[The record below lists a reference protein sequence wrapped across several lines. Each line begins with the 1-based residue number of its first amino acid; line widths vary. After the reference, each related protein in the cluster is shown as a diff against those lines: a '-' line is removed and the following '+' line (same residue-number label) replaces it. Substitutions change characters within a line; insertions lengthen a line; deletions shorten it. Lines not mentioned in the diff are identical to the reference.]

1 VENSGGDL
9 PFKAVEKHTFDTTT
23 HARSGA
29 PACRIRNA
37 EIHGE
42 WAHSGP
48 GIIIGVQVAASGP
61 HPSPPEEQAMTIKVG
76 DRIPN
81 ATLNYLKDGVQ
92 AINTDEIFKGKK
104 VVLFSVPGAFTPTCS
119 AKHLPGYVQKLG
131 DFKSKGV
138 DVACLAVND
147 AFVMNAWSKDQNVPD
162 SLLMLADG
170 NGTFSKAL
178 GLEMDGSPFG
188 LGMRGKRFALY
199 AEDGVVKQLHIE
211 APGEFKVSSAEA
223 MLATIG

>member
-1 VENSGGDL
+1 
-9 PFKAVEKHTFDTTT
+9 
-23 HARSGA
+23 
-29 PACRIRNA
+29 
-37 EIHGE
+37 
-42 WAHSGP
+42 
-48 GIIIGVQVAASGP
+48 
-61 HPSPPEEQAMTIKVG
+61 MTIKVG

-147 AFVMNAWSKDQNVPD
+147 AFVMNAWAKDQNVPD
-162 SLLMLADG
+162 NLLMLADG

-199 AEDGVVKQLHIE
+199 AEDGVVKQLHVE